1 MREWNRGNDR
11 VCSDPGTT
19 GDGIGI
25 TAHGINCGRGRF
37 DRRCCVMLNTI
48 QKNIIIRALCIRK
61 DAGEDPKKI
70 IGNYHKLSSEEKM
83 EILDEIGVKENKS

>member
-1 MREWNRGNDR
+1 
-11 VCSDPGTT
+11 
-19 GDGIGI
+19 
-25 TAHGINCGRGRF
+25 
-37 DRRCCVMLNTI
+37 MLNTI

-83 EILDEIGVKENKS
+83 EILGEIGVKENKS